1 MIAGTMAAPADSPA
15 VAAARLLQIIE
26 AKFGDGLT
34 AAPEPGASG
43 PTDDPERLR
52 VAYLDLLKLSLC
64 DLASTR
70 TTSVARTM
78 TGHVMSRELE
88 GEELRMRSAGMD
100 WPLHGMT
107 MVGLARLSDLQGCV
121 ESVVADDV
129 PGDLIETGSWRGGAS
144 MLMRATLDSLGATDR
159 TLWVC
164 DSFQGF
170 PERESTEEYD
180 LSADLAACDFLA
192 IPLAEVQASFARL
205 GLADGVEFVPGFF
218 DETLPGLAG
227 RQWSVIRLDG
237 DTYDATRLALDVLYP
252 GLAPGGYL
260 VVDDYRQLEEC
271 SRAVDEFRREHG
283 IEDPIEHIDWNG
295 VRWRRGDDRPIA
307 SADRVAAAAAAGPSD
322 QPVARQERLRV
333 PAIEEVEMQEELART
348 RERLSAA
355 EAELA
360 RLRATP
366 WRRAAR
372 RARRALR

>member
-1 MIAGTMAAPADSPA
+1 MIAGTVAAPADSPS

-34 AAPEPGASG
+34 AAPSPRATG
-43 PTDDPERLR
+43 PADDAESLR

-64 DLASTR
+64 DVTSTR

-88 GEELRMRSAGMD
+88 GEDLRMRTAGMD

-107 MVGLARLSDLQGCV
+107 MVGLARLSDLQRCV
-121 ESVVADDV
+121 ESVIDDDV

-170 PERESTEEYD
+170 PERETTEQYD
-180 LSADLAACDFLA
+180 LSADLAACDFLS
-192 IPLAEVQASFARL
+192 IPLEEVRSSFARL

-218 DETLPGLAG
+218 DQTLPGLAG

-237 DTYDATRLALDVLYP
+237 DTHDATRLALDVLYP

-271 SRAVDEFRREHG
+271 SRAVDEFRLAHG
-283 IEDPIEHIDWNG
+283 IEDEIEHIDWNG
-295 VRWRRGDDRPIA
+295 VRWRRSDDRPIA
-307 SADRVAAAAAAGPSD
+307 SADRVAAAAAAGPTD

-333 PAIEEVEMQEELART
+333 PAIEEVELQEDLART
-348 RERLSAA
+348 RERLAAA

>member
-1 MIAGTMAAPADSPA
+1 MIAGTMAAPADSPS

-34 AAPEPGASG
+34 AAPEPQASG
-43 PTDDPERLR
+43 PADDLERLR

-64 DLASTR
+64 DVASTR

-78 TGHVMSRELE
+78 TGEVMSRELE
-88 GEELRMRSAGMD
+88 GEGLRMRTAGMD
-100 WPLHGMT
+100 WPLHGLT
-107 MVGLARLSDLQGCV
+107 MVGLARLGDLQRCV
-121 ESVVADDV
+121 ESVVRDGV
-129 PGDLIETGSWRGGAS
+129 PGDLVETGSWRGGAS
-144 MLMRATLDSLGATDR
+144 MLMRATLDSLGAHDR

-170 PERESTEEYD
+170 PEREATDGYD

-192 IPLAEVQASFARL
+192 IPLEEVRASFARL

-218 DETLPGLAG
+218 DETLPGLTG

-271 SRAVDEFRREHG
+271 SRAVDEFRDEYG
-283 IEDPIEHIDWNG
+283 ITDPIEHIDWNG
-295 VRWRRGDDRPIA
+295 VRWRRGDDRSITTPA
-307 SADRVAAAAAAGPSD
+307 HAAAAATGAPPD
-322 QPVARQERLRV
+322 RPVERPGRLRV
-333 PAIEEVEMQEELART
+333 PAIEEVELQEELART
-348 RERLSAA
+348 RERLAAA
-355 EAELA
+355 EVELA

-372 RARRALR
+372 RARSALR